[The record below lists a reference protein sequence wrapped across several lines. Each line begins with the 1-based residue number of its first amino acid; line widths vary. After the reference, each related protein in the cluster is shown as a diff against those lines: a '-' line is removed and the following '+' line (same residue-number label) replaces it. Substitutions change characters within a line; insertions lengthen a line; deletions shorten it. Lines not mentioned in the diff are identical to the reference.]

1 MIASAFHTFLF
12 LPLYNS
18 LVAILSYVP
27 GADIGVAIV
36 LLTVA
41 VRLLFLPIFSKTIK
55 TQILMKKLEPELA
68 RLKEKYKKEPQEQA
82 RRVMELYATHKVN
95 PFATVFVAL
104 VQIPIFLAL
113 YFVFLRG
120 GFPDITTE
128 LLYPFMRVPSSVET
142 TLFGFFDLTLAHNIF
157 LAFLAGVS
165 QYGQIALSPLGSSLP
180 KVATPSF
187 KDDFARSYRAQL
199 KYGLPA
205 MIAVF
210 SWGLPAAISVY
221 WITNNVVAIL
231 QELFIRRRLEEED
244 RTSSA
249 GKTLPRG

>member
-1 MIASAFHTFLF
+1 MISSAFHTALF
-12 LPLYNS
+12 LPLYNA
-18 LVAILSYVP
+18 LVLILSYVP
-27 GADIGVAIV
+27 GADIGVAII

-68 RLKEKYKKEPQEQA
+68 RLKEAYKKEPQEQA
-82 RRVMELYATHKVN
+82 RRVMALYAEHKVN

-113 YFVFLRG
+113 YFVFLSG
-120 GFPDITTE
+120 DFPDITAE
-128 LLYPFMRVPSSVET
+128 FLYPFVKVPSAVGV
-142 TLFGFFDLTLAHNIF
+142 TLFGFFNLTVAHNIF

-165 QYGQIALSPLGSSLP
+165 QYGQIALSPLGSALP
-180 KVATPSF
+180 KAASPSF

-221 WITNNVVAIL
+221 WITNNVVAIC

-244 RTSSA
+244 
-249 GKTLPRG
+249 KTLPAGKILPRG